1 MKWLELFLF
10 QHLFLSFYTLWN
22 SKLAIVIHSWVLTV
36 KPYNGKTFFH
46 IMILTDVTLVYL
58 VLHPFYSYHLLHKYV
73 LVPCSYFKK
82 DCLLELIDKLK
93 KKTLIFVTLE
103 FSLRGKQGTIS
114 SNCTFFMAD
123 RVIFMKNDFTNFFA
137 DLTK

>member
-1 MKWLELFLF
+1 MKWWESFIYFNIYFSLFIRYEIP
-10 QHLFLSFYTLWN
+10 SWP
-22 SKLAIVIHSWVLTV
+22 IIHSWVLTV